1 MEVTRRARNTH
12 IEPTRGQAAGR
23 RRRRPRLRRTDEVVR
38 SGRPR
43 RCREL
48 ESSRPERAIVG
59 ASTRD
64 RNAGRAP
71 LAPDR
76 RAELRRAVHDSKRP
90 ARKQKPSRDACAL
103 CAAWSGRVLEFLNV
117 SAKLERV
124 RGGTECVVA
133 GWTVSYFGEQGHPRH
148 VRLPLPHARVRPRA
162 GVFRRRRDD
171 CGQSPRA
178 KKPARESARRV
189 SFAPSRRRRGC
200 HAGICETRL
209 VRTLAATPRLPRGT
223 REARVIRTDA
233 AAATWMF
240 RGDSKSWRQ
249 SGAAGGSLYRSRP
262 RP

>member
-200 HAGICETRL
+200 RAE
-209 VRTLAATPRLPRGT
+209 LAR
-223 REARVIRTDA
+223 RV
-233 AAATWMF
+233 
-240 RGDSKSWRQ
+240 
-249 SGAAGGSLYRSRP
+249 
-262 RP
+262 